1 MASISKPL
9 NGERRLFELLEE
21 QQEPFLLDVYLLEN
35 GYSDNK
41 MFDSHSQSLCWPSII
56 ACKTL
61 KRMSTNTFRR
71 RTRRR
76 RLSFFRCIV
85 RKALDWSH
93 HQSDCKALKF
103 DRLSFSGDDSS
114 PSSPVSVLDLN
125 SNDYSSLK
133 DDYDDRKFDLF
144 EELIMKTSCEKEK
157 DKEKAMESIESERR
171 DISNVSNL
179 IALDVLKS
187 NKEWNHFEHEI
198 KEIGMQ
204 IEAEIFEE
212 LVLDLLGF

>member
-1 MASISKPL
+1 MASVSKPS

-35 GYSDNK
+35 GYSDDK
-41 MFDSHSQSLCWPSII
+41 MFDSQSQSLCWPSII

-61 KRMSTNTFRR
+61 KRMSSNTFR
-71 RTRRR
+71 RRR
-76 RLSFFRCIV
+76 RLSFFGCIV

-125 SNDYSSLK
+125 SNDYSS
-133 DDYDDRKFDLF
+133 RKF
-144 EELIMKTSCEKEK
+144 
-157 DKEKAMESIESERR
+157 
-171 DISNVSNL
+171 
-179 IALDVLKS
+179 
-187 NKEWNHFEHEI
+187 
-198 KEIGMQ
+198 
-204 IEAEIFEE
+204 
-212 LVLDLLGF
+212 